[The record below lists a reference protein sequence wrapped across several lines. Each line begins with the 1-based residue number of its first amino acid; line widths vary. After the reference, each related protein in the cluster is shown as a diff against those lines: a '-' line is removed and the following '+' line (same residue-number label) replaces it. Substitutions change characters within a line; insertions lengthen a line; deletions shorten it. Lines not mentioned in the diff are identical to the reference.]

1 MATMGEKQLPLS
13 GSRSLLKQLRPKG
26 SSKGLLPRAMPG
38 RSDSSSADE
47 REGNASED
55 ASTRSS
61 NDSRSSS
68 DADPDRSTTAP
79 APKPSP
85 FRSMLGGGGVSGTL
99 ALTGRLGRLR
109 KLDSMQDK
117 ASSGVLRREGS
128 GLVQRLGRGKKLR
141 GGGKARP
148 PVQHSESLSSSEGTQ
163 GSSERDMNMA
173 SGDDVMSPASSNGQ
187 GFLSSPGRMTTSSS
201 DDDTELDSPR
211 RKTNTRNGGS
221 GGVSHSES
229 LLSAGKTVSHAS
241 QLKRGLLRLTG
252 RTPRQPPVPRVSTSS
267 NSRSATSE
275 EEGGGDQEDLT
286 EFATSPGRSL
296 ATPESSLLDSN
307 LGKKGLLARGGAPR
321 RGLGRTNQDE
331 ASSPGQPRTTV
342 SRGGGGGSTT
352 GRSSRSG
359 VESPHRRHGSGV
371 PSWRRLVGG
380 LGGWGSLDDAGEHE
394 VAPVS
399 GVGRPAA
406 GMMENAM
413 YGWFGGV
420 VGRTW
425 PRAGLALRP
434 VVNDEDAKQIRA
446 RVKPRN
452 AAAEEDVIRVHVI
465 SADALPEDSRITRP
479 MVIVHIVD
487 SSTGRYLSRR
497 PLPKASA
504 AAGGGAEF
512 SPRQFSRD
520 GAGGEVGQTRGH
532 PLPPAGKPQQQRER
546 RGKSEK
552 EDPAGAHEPV
562 EVGGATTTFEE
573 RTVWD
578 LTASDRPKTGRAFG
592 TVPPAATQPWLMTMQ
607 SSTPV
612 WEEAL
617 VFAESYRRLLAPESL
632 VLFELVDF
640 AMTLSRKEAR
650 KGGGL
655 VKIAW
660 AFLKPVGARGEC
672 NVGVRNGDHFPPSS
686 SSSQEDSGGGECT
699 RRSRLQLFQ
708 HQPLSMLARWQA
720 RREGFPR
727 LPPPAAPDVP
737 DVFLQFLLPG
747 RSRPYPATLAVSVGP
762 TSRPRPVLVARRPK
776 ASHEREHHN
785 LSYEALAAMHQRS
798 REDRENDEA
807 AGLLPA
813 GGRSGSGGGGGGGG
827 GGMGPSAAAVAR
839 TRRLRD
845 KNEPCVLPD
854 RLLHRVYAGQNGAMT
869 LAFSGSGAL
878 LAAAC
883 CDDPLPGRFP
893 IRLIDPETG
902 RCRHELGGHA
912 SMVYSLVW
920 SPGDSFLLSASA
932 DGTAKVWRISA
943 LSNAGG
949 VGNAGSHP
957 SEGAPACAEGL
968 LATATRG
975 GKDDGPRLACV
986 LQHAPPCF
994 VYAAVFQPA
1003 EVMDRTRG
1011 TTVTALDNQSPAS
1024 EASECAL
1031 VVTGAYDRRL
1041 RLWDTTAAVAAPAR
1055 GGGRAKMLGTL
1066 SSKMVHESHVN
1077 AIVYDSRNSRLYSGD
1092 GAGVIVVW
1100 RRGGGGSQKG
1110 VEDYG
1115 ILRKVQHADL
1125 LGKAITSLALAP
1137 RLRRGQ
1143 LLVQAH
1149 GNTLRLLDLG
1159 TYRLVNP
1166 GFAGGA
1172 TAESLIR
1179 ASFSPD
1185 GRFVV
1190 SGSETG
1196 RVRVWEAQEGKR
1208 VKTPLQTLGTACCLR
1223 GVAWH
1228 PNQHV
1233 VALAGHGQDAP
1244 VLLYCGEA
1252 RADKQAKGV
1261 LETCVSSSAMQEQAA
1276 REAQASAEE
1285 HRRRLENRQR
1295 LRELRIRRLRAKALG
1310 QTDGPLATA
1319 KGQDGSG
1326 PESGIVAA
1334 LAALTAG
1341 GNQQR

>member
-1 MATMGEKQLPLS
+1 MATIGEKQLPLS
-13 GSRSLLKQLRPKG
+13 GSRSLLKQLRPTG
-26 SSKGLLPRAMPG
+26 SSKGLLPRAIPG

-47 REGNASED
+47 REGSASED

-61 NDSRSSS
+61 NGSRSSS
-68 DADPDRSTTAP
+68 DADLDRSTTAP
-79 APKPSP
+79 APKSSP
-85 FRSMLGGGGVSGTL
+85 FRSMFGSGGVSGTL

-109 KLDSMQDK
+109 RLDNTQDK
-117 ASSGVLRREGS
+117 ASSGGLRREGS
-128 GLVQRLGRGKKLR
+128 GLVPRLGRGKRLR
-141 GGGKARP
+141 GGAKARP
-148 PVQHSESLSSSEGTQ
+148 PILHSESLSSDEGTH
-163 GSSERDMNMA
+163 GSSERDINMA

-187 GFLSSPGRMTTSSS
+187 GFLSSPGGTTTSSS
-201 DDDTELDSPR
+201 DDDPELDSPR
-211 RKTNTRNGGS
+211 RRTNARNGGS
-221 GGVSHSES
+221 GGAPHSKS
-229 LLSAGKTVSHAS
+229 LLSASKTVSYAS
-241 QLKRGLLRLTG
+241 QLERGLLRLTG
-252 RTPRQPPVPRVSTSS
+252 RTPRQPPVPRVSTPS
-267 NSRSATSE
+267 NSSSATSE
-275 EEGGGDQEDLT
+275 EEGGGEQEDLA
-286 EFATSPGRSL
+286 EFATSPGRSA

-307 LGKKGLLARGGAPR
+307 LGKKGQLSRGGPPR
-321 RGLGRTNQDE
+321 RGLGSTKQDE
-331 ASSPGQPRTTV
+331 GSSPGQPRTTG
-342 SRGGGGGSTT
+342 SRGGGGGGST

-359 VESPHRRHGSGV
+359 VESPHRRHGWGV

-380 LGGWGSLDDAGEHE
+380 LGGWGSLDEAGDNE

-406 GMMENAM
+406 GMVENAM
-413 YGWFGGV
+413 YGWFGGI

-434 VVNDEDAKQIRA
+434 VVDDEGAKQMRA
-446 RVKPRN
+446 RVKPRK

-479 MVIVHIVD
+479 MIVVHIVD
-487 SSTGRYLSRR
+487 SSTGRYLARR
-497 PLPKASA
+497 PSPKASA
-504 AAGGGAEF
+504 AAGGGAGF
-512 SPRQFSRD
+512 SPRQFNRD
-520 GAGGEVGQTRGH
+520 GAGDEVDQTRGH
-532 PLPPAGKPQQQRER
+532 PPPPAGKPQQQRER
-546 RGKSEK
+546 RGKSEE
-552 EDPAGAHEPV
+552 EDPAGEYERV

-617 VFAESYRRLLAPESL
+617 VFAESYRRLLAPETL
-632 VLFELVDF
+632 MLFELVDF

-672 NVGVRNGDHFPPSS
+672 NVGVRNGDHFQPSS
-686 SSSQEDSGGGECT
+686 SSSQEDSRGGDCA

-727 LPPPAAPDVP
+727 LPPPAASDVP
-737 DVFLQFLLPG
+737 DVFLQFLLANRKRQGVRAP
-747 RSRPYPATLAVSVGP
+747 VSVGP
-762 TSRPRPVLVARRPK
+762 TPRPTPVLVARRPK

-785 LSYEALAAMHQRS
+785 LSYEALAAMHQQS

-807 AGLLPA
+807 AGILPA
-813 GGRSGSGGGGGGGG
+813 GGRSGRDGGGGGGGKG
-827 GGMGPSAAAVAR
+827 ASASAVAR

-869 LAFSGSGAL
+869 LAFSGSGSL

-943 LSNAGG
+943 VSNAGG
-949 VGNAGSHP
+949 VGNTGSYP
-957 SEGAPACAEGL
+957 GEGAPASAEGL
-968 LATATRG
+968 PATATRRVG

-1011 TTVTALDNQSPAS
+1011 TTATALDHQSPAS
-1024 EASECAL
+1024 ESSECAL

-1041 RLWDTTAAVAAPAR
+1041 RLWDTTTAVAAPAR
-1055 GGGRAKMLGTL
+1055 EGGRAKMLGTL
-1066 SSKMVHESHVN
+1066 SSKVVHESHVN

-1100 RRGGGGSQKG
+1100 RRGGGGQGG

-1125 LGKAITSLALAP
+1125 IGKAITSLALAP

-1196 RVRVWEAQEGKR
+1196 RVRVWESQEGKR

-1233 VALAGHGQDAP
+1233 VALAGYGQDAP

-1261 LETCVSSSAMQEQAA
+1261 LETCMTSAMQEQAA

-1285 HRRRLENRQR
+1285 HRRRLDNRQR
-1295 LRELRIRRLRAKALG
+1295 LRELRIKRLRAKALG
-1310 QTDGPLATA
+1310 QADGPLATA
-1319 KGQDGSG
+1319 KGQGGSK

-1341 GNQQR
+1341 GTQQR